1 MTSHDRNL
9 RHNRKYVVRI
19 PAFFSLTIVV
29 QNVPLRMTGSSMA
42 TGCDVSESDVTG
54 SDVTGIN
61 VIRPKVVDYPWGC
74 DLNCS
79 KCCVVL
85 QWCFFYHVRVLTVIF
100 LLNNLRAADRGLCAA
115 AAADTG
121 IYTAASSADR
131 WICAVVAAAAAIL
144 TE

>member
-1 MTSHDRNL
+1 
-9 RHNRKYVVRI
+9 
-19 PAFFSLTIVV
+19 
-29 QNVPLRMTGSSMA
+29 MA

-115 AAADTG
+115 AAADRG
-121 IYTAASSADR
+121 IYTAAVSADR
-131 WICAVVAAAAAIL
+131 WICAVVAQQQQYSQSNEGEPYYIL
-144 TE
+144 KTNNPVFFGFQTNTIPIISCHGYIRLPV

>member
-1 MTSHDRNL
+1 MA
-9 RHNRKYVVRI
+9 V
-19 PAFFSLTIVV
+19 
-29 QNVPLRMTGSSMA
+29 SSMA

-61 VIRPKVVDYPWGC
+61 VIRPKVGDYPWGVI
-74 DLNCS
+74 LIVRS
-79 KCCVVL
+79 VV
-85 QWCFFYHVRVLTVIF
+85 WYSNGVFYHVRVLTVVS
-100 LLNNLRAADRGLCAA
+100 LLNNQRAADRGLYAA

-121 IYTAASSADR
+121 IYTAAASADR

>member
-54 SDVTGIN
+54 SDVTGID
-61 VIRPKVVDYPWGC
+61 VIRPKVGDYPWGEI
-74 DLNCS
+74 LI
-79 KCCVVL
+79 
-85 QWCFFYHVRVLTVIF
+85 VRGVCGTPMVFSITFTFSLWY
-100 LLNNLRAADRGLCAA
+100 L
-115 AAADTG
+115 
-121 IYTAASSADR
+121 Y
-131 WICAVVAAAAAIL
+131 
-144 TE
+144 